1 MDVNFS
7 KKRLPTTVPR
17 GWAMDW
23 SILDLWADLIS
34 LIERLSKEI
43 SWMARKK
50 TLSMSM
56 SAKRVA
62 SVTSVKKELK
72 NNTMEQM
79 IWLNT
84 IQVFLLP
91 YCIFVYFSIKGA
103 TILQEL
109 TDQKFQRERKFN
121 EAEVGQSLVGR

>member
-1 MDVNFS
+1 M
-7 KKRLPTTVPR
+7 
-17 GWAMDW
+17 
-23 SILDLWADLIS
+23 IS

-79 IWLNT
+79 I
-84 IQVFLLP
+84 
-91 YCIFVYFSIKGA
+91 
-103 TILQEL
+103 
-109 TDQKFQRERKFN
+109 
-121 EAEVGQSLVGR
+121 